1 MKIRILIIS
10 LAFLSV
16 LTTELYAVSVNYAIG
31 VHLGLSPAFGGDLD
45 SLLQE
50 KEFHSQSGI
59 NGINKK
65 MDGFKSTTVDRLLG
79 MTSGGEIKTVIAEYF
94 LVRLGGNFTFT
105 SGGGGGRTVYNHKY
119 IVTDPDDYRSLSC
132 SYTFYSWDLPFTVG
146 LSVPYW
152 KDMKIAFS
160 CGIAYAGGVYVNKF
174 STDQDAWKGKFKS
187 WGLPMV
193 IILEGEYFLTPQF
206 AVNSSISYYSGSSNI
221 VRDGSSSDG
230 FVDYAR
236 LNFSGYRFAFGVSYY
251 FKPI

>member
-16 LTTELYAVSVNYAIG
+16 LTTELSAVSVNYAIG

-50 KEFHSQSGI
+50 TRFHSQSGI
-59 NGINKK
+59 NGMNKK
-65 MDGFKSTTVDRLLG
+65 MDGFKSSTVDRLLG

-105 SGGGGGRTVYNHKY
+105 SGGGGGRTVFY
-119 IVTDPDDYRSLSC
+119 DDVNMPNAYRSLSC

-146 LSVPYW
+146 LCVPYW

-160 CGIAYAGGVYVNKF
+160 CGIAYASGVYVNEF
-174 STDQDAWKGKFKS
+174 SSDMETFRGKFKS